1 MRGPVFLSDI
11 NGGLQID
18 PRLLNLDPSVGEK
31 PTLGFAASGHA
42 RAIPSG
48 RCTLVNSADAYL
60 EVAAPEAMA
69 RYTLRTLDVVT
80 VHISCDAW
88 DARARIPMPRIHLIA
103 ESSND
108 RITFNANHPATKTA
122 ITSSTLKENH
132 ELVKGERNS
141 KLTTPSMYSE
151 LMTLETP
158 SLLPDI
164 PFRTQIQRNDTAD
177 GQTIIAG
184 RIVFGNFKNP
194 DTRSAIQEVSIE
206 EAAESAEQRRNQ
218 ALAGQA
224 RSNEYDTTRRIQNDV
239 TARMQRLQAS
249 KRNTRKS
256 KGK

>member
-1 MRGPVFLSDI
+1 
-11 NGGLQID
+11 
-18 PRLLNLDPSVGEK
+18 
-31 PTLGFAASGHA
+31 
-42 RAIPSG
+42 
-48 RCTLVNSADAYL
+48 
-60 EVAAPEAMA
+60 
-69 RYTLRTLDVVT
+69 
-80 VHISCDAW
+80 
-88 DARARIPMPRIHLIA
+88 
-103 ESSND
+103 
-108 RITFNANHPATKTA
+108 
-122 ITSSTLKENH
+122 
-132 ELVKGERNS
+132 
-141 KLTTPSMYSE
+141 MYSE